1 MAYKL
6 NKYGDQV
13 KEDLDKVE
21 NQDIYPDASPTQKGL
36 MNNGCGTP
44 FVYLLLAVFIVC
56 LMSCAT
62 KKEVIKDEKEKTE
75 VKVDS
80 AKTVIV
86 KQDSTDVTHKTDV
99 KETEK
104 VETNTKVE
112 KSDSTVM
119 TVDIQGNVIKHETW
133 HKEKETVSRNREYEK
148 QLLDSIA
155 HFRLA
160 HDSLRQYIAKCDSLT
175 EKINNQ
181 EVKVV
186 EKTKIPNIFK
196 ISLILSILCC
206 IFVFVKLIRWLKIH

>member
-1 MAYKL
+1 MEKTIDEKTPL
-6 NKYGDQV
+6 CQMWR
-13 KEDLDKVE
+13 
-21 NQDIYPDASPTQKGL
+21 QQQM

-44 FVYLLLAVFIVC
+44 MVYLLLAVFIMC

-80 AKTVIV
+80 AKTEIV
-86 KQDSTDVTHKTDV
+86 KQDSIDVTHKTDV

-119 TVDIQGNVIKHETW
+119 MVDAQGNVIKQETW

-155 HFRLA
+155 HFRLTR
-160 HDSLRQYIAKCDSLT
+160 DSLRQYIAKCDSLT
-175 EKINNQ
+175 EMINHQ

-186 EKTKIPNIFK
+186 EKTKIPKIFK
-196 ISLILSILCC
+196 ISLIFSILCC
-206 IFVFVKLIRWLKIH
+206 IFAFVKLIIWLKTH

>member
-1 MAYKL
+1 MEQTTDEKL
-6 NKYGDQV
+6 RYAEMWRQ
-13 KEDLDKVE
+13 
-21 NQDIYPDASPTQKGL
+21 QQL

-44 FVYLLLAVFIVC
+44 MVYLLLAVFIMC

-62 KKEVIKDEKEKTE
+62 KREVIKDEKEKTE

-80 AKTVIV
+80 AKTEIV

-119 TVDIQGNVIKHETW
+119 TVNAQGNVIKQETW

-155 HFRLA
+155 HFRLVR
-160 HDSLRQYIAKCDSLT
+160 DSLRQYIAKCDSLT
-175 EKINNQ
+175 EMINNKD
-181 EVKVV
+181 VKVV
-186 EKTKIPNIFK
+186 EKTKVPIFFNIT
-196 ISLILSILCC
+196 LIFSILCC
-206 IFVFVKLIRWLKIH
+206 IFVFVKFIRWLKTH

>member
-1 MAYKL
+1 MQQTTYEKL
-6 NKYGDQV
+6 RYAEMWRQ
-13 KEDLDKVE
+13 
-21 NQDIYPDASPTQKGL
+21 QQM

-44 FVYLLLAVFIVC
+44 MVYLLLAVFIMC

-75 VKVDS
+75 VNVDS
-80 AKTVIV
+80 AKTEIV

-119 TVDIQGNVIKHETW
+119 TVDAKGNVIKQETW
-133 HKEKETVSRNREYEK
+133 HKEKETMSRNREYEK

-160 HDSLRQYIAKCDSLT
+160 RDSLKQYIAKCDSLT
-175 EKINNQ
+175 EMINNKD
-181 EVKVV
+181 VKVV
-186 EKTKIPNIFK
+186 EKTKIPNFLK
-196 ISLILSILCC
+196 ISLIFSILCF
-206 IFVFVKLIRWLKIH
+206 IFVFVKFIRWLKIH

>member
-1 MAYKL
+1 MEQTIDEKL
-6 NKYGDQV
+6 RYAEMWRQQQLV
-13 KEDLDKVE
+13 
-21 NQDIYPDASPTQKGL
+21 
-36 MNNGCGTP
+36 NNGCGTP
-44 FVYLLLAVFIVC
+44 MVYLLLAVFIMC

-80 AKTVIV
+80 AKTEIV

-104 VETNTKVE
+104 VETSTKVE
-112 KSDSTVM
+112 KTDSIVM
-119 TVDIQGNVIKHETW
+119 TVDAQGNVIKQETW

-160 HDSLRQYIAKCDSLT
+160 RDSLRQYVAKCDSL
-175 EKINNQ
+175 Q
-181 EVKVV
+181 EQLTHKEYTVV
-186 EKTKIPNIFK
+186 EKTKIPKWCWYCLGFT
-196 ISLILSILCC
+196 ILGVT
-206 IFVFVKLIRWLKIH
+206 FAFVKIIRWVQIH

>member
-1 MAYKL
+1 MEQTTDEKL
-6 NKYGDQV
+6 RYAEMWRQ
-13 KEDLDKVE
+13 
-21 NQDIYPDASPTQKGL
+21 QQL
-36 MNNGCGTP
+36 MNNGFGTP
-44 FVYLLLAVFIVC
+44 MVYLILAVFIMC

-62 KKEVIKDEKEKTE
+62 KREVIKDEKEKTE

-80 AKTVIV
+80 SKTEIV

-104 VETNTKVE
+104 VETNTNVE

-119 TVDIQGNVIKHETW
+119 TVDAQGNVIKQETW

-160 HDSLRQYIAKCDSLT
+160 RDSLKQYIAKCDSLT
-175 EKINNQ
+175 EMINNKD
-181 EVKVV
+181 VKVV
-186 EKTKIPNIFK
+186 EKTKIPNFLK
-196 ISLILSILCC
+196 ISLIFSILCF
-206 IFVFVKLIRWLKIH
+206 IFVFVKFIRWLKIH

>member
-1 MAYKL
+1 MKKTIDEKL
-6 NKYGDQV
+6 RYAEMWRQ
-13 KEDLDKVE
+13 
-21 NQDIYPDASPTQKGL
+21 QQL
-36 MNNGCGTP
+36 MNNGCGTSM
-44 FVYLLLAVFIVC
+44 VYLLLAVFIMC
-56 LMSCAT
+56 LMSCST
-62 KKEVIKDEKEKTE
+62 KKEVIKDENEKTE

-80 AKTVIV
+80 AKTEII

-119 TVDIQGNVIKHETW
+119 TVDAQGNVIKQETW

-160 HDSLRQYIAKCDSLT
+160 RDSLRQYIAKCDSLT
-175 EKINNQ
+175 EKINHQ
-181 EVKVV
+181 DVKVV
-186 EKTKIPNIFK
+186 KKTKIPKIFK
-196 ISLILSILCC
+196 ISLIFSILCC
-206 IFVFVKLIRWLKIH
+206 IFAIIKIIRYIQKYAKIVWPQ

>member
-1 MAYKL
+1 MRMTKQEQIDMARAW
-6 NKYGDQV
+6 Q
-13 KEDLDKVE
+13 
-21 NQDIYPDASPTQKGL
+21 QQQM

-44 FVYLLLAVFIVC
+44 MVYLLLAVFIMC
-56 LMSCAT
+56 IMSCAT
-62 KKEVIKDEKEKTE
+62 KKDVIKDEKEKTE

-80 AKTVIV
+80 AKTEIV
-86 KQDSTDVTHKTDV
+86 KQDSTNVTHKTDV

-119 TVDIQGNVIKHETW
+119 TVDAQGNVIKQETW
-133 HKEKETVSRNREYEK
+133 HKEKETMSRNREYEK

-160 HDSLRQYIAKCDSLT
+160 RDSLRQYIAKCDSLT
-175 EKINNQ
+175 EMINNQ

-186 EKTKIPNIFK
+186 EKTKIPKLFW
-196 ISLILSILCC
+196 ISMCFSILVI
-206 IFVFVKLIRWLKIH
+206 IFAFVKLFRWLQIH

>member
-1 MAYKL
+1 MEQTADEKL
-6 NKYGDQV
+6 RYAEMWRQ
-13 KEDLDKVE
+13 
-21 NQDIYPDASPTQKGL
+21 QQL

-44 FVYLLLAVFIVC
+44 FVYLLLAVFVMC

-80 AKTVIV
+80 SKTEIV

-119 TVDIQGNVIKHETW
+119 TVDAQGNVIKKETW
-133 HKEKETVSRNREYEK
+133 HKEKETVSHNREYEK

-155 HFRLA
+155 LFRLA
-160 HDSLRQYIAKCDSLT
+160 RDSLRQYIAKCDSLT

-186 EKTKIPNIFK
+186 EKTKIPKIFK
-196 ISLILSILCC
+196 FSLFISIIC
-206 IFVFVKLIRWLKIH
+206 IIFAFIKLVRWLQIH

>member
-1 MAYKL
+1 MEKTIDEKL
-6 NKYGDQV
+6 RYAEMWRQ
-13 KEDLDKVE
+13 
-21 NQDIYPDASPTQKGL
+21 QQL

-44 FVYLLLAVFIVC
+44 MVYLLLAVFIMC

-80 AKTVIV
+80 AKTEIV

-104 VETNTKVE
+104 VKTNTKVE

-119 TVDIQGNVIKHETW
+119 TVDAQGNVIKQETW

-160 HDSLRQYIAKCDSLT
+160 RDSLRQYVAKCDSL
-175 EKINNQ
+175 Q
-181 EVKVV
+181 EQLTHKEYTVV
-186 EKTKIPNIFK
+186 EKTKIPKWCWYCLGFTILGVIFA
-196 ISLILSILCC
+196 
-206 IFVFVKLIRWLKIH
+206 FVKIIRWVQIH

>member
-1 MAYKL
+1 MEQTTDEKL
-6 NKYGDQV
+6 RYAEMWRQQQ
-13 KEDLDKVE
+13 L
-21 NQDIYPDASPTQKGL
+21 I
-36 MNNGCGTP
+36 NNGCGTP
-44 FVYLLLAVFIVC
+44 FVYLLLAVFILC

-62 KKEVIKDEKEKTE
+62 KKEFVKDEKEKTE
-75 VKVDS
+75 IKVDS
-80 AKTVIV
+80 AKTEIV
-86 KQDSTDVTHKTDV
+86 KQDSTDVTNKTDV

-119 TVDIQGNVIKHETW
+119 TVDSKGKVIKQETW

-160 HDSLRQYIAKCDSLT
+160 RDSLIQYIAKCDSLT
-175 EKINNQ
+175 EMINHQ

-186 EKTKIPNIFK
+186 EKTKIPKIFK
-196 ISLILSILCC
+196 ISLIFSILCC
-206 IFVFVKLIRWLKIH
+206 IFAIIKIIRHIQIH

>member
-1 MAYKL
+1 MEQTTDEKL
-6 NKYGDQV
+6 RYAEMWRQ
-13 KEDLDKVE
+13 
-21 NQDIYPDASPTQKGL
+21 QQL
-36 MNNGCGTP
+36 MNNGCGTQM
-44 FVYLLLAVFIVC
+44 VYLLLAVFIMC

-75 VKVDS
+75 IKVDS
-80 AKTVIV
+80 AKTEIV

-119 TVDIQGNVIKHETW
+119 TVDAQGNVIKQETW

-160 HDSLRQYIAKCDSLT
+160 RDSLRQYVAKCDSL
-175 EKINNQ
+175 Q
-181 EVKVV
+181 EQLTHKEYTVV
-186 EKTKIPNIFK
+186 EKTKIPKWCWYCLGFTILGVIFA
-196 ISLILSILCC
+196 
-206 IFVFVKLIRWLKIH
+206 FVKIIRWVQIH

>member
-1 MAYKL
+1 MEQTTDEKL
-6 NKYGDQV
+6 RYAEMWRQ
-13 KEDLDKVE
+13 
-21 NQDIYPDASPTQKGL
+21 QQL

-44 FVYLLLAVFIVC
+44 MVYLLLAVFIMC

-75 VKVDS
+75 IKVDS
-80 AKTVIV
+80 AKTEIV

-119 TVDIQGNVIKHETW
+119 TVDAQGNVIKQETW

-160 HDSLRQYIAKCDSLT
+160 RDSLRQYVAKCDSLQEQLT
-175 EKINNQ
+175 HKEYTIVEKI
-181 EVKVV
+181 
-186 EKTKIPNIFK
+186 KIPKWCWYCLGFTILGIIFA
-196 ISLILSILCC
+196 
-206 IFVFVKLIRWLKIH
+206 FVKIIRWVQIH

>member
-1 MAYKL
+1 MEQTTDEKL
-6 NKYGDQV
+6 RYAEMWRQ
-13 KEDLDKVE
+13 
-21 NQDIYPDASPTQKGL
+21 QQL

-44 FVYLLLAVFIVC
+44 MVYLLLAVFIMC

-62 KKEVIKDEKEKTE
+62 KREVIKDEKEKTE

-80 AKTVIV
+80 AKTEIV
-86 KQDSTDVTHKTDV
+86 KKDSTDVTHKANV

-119 TVDIQGNVIKHETW
+119 TVNAQGNVIKQETW

-155 HFRLA
+155 HFRLVR
-160 HDSLRQYIAKCDSLT
+160 DSLRQYIAKCDSLT
-175 EKINNQ
+175 EMINNKD
-181 EVKVV
+181 VKVV
-186 EKTKIPNIFK
+186 EKTKIPNFLK
-196 ISLILSILCC
+196 ISLIFSILCF
-206 IFVFVKLIRWLKIH
+206 IFVFVKFIRWLKIH